1 MNERLSLFDQT
12 GTALLGQMEQGLGSL
27 SWPLPF
33 PCQGHLLSTAEVES
47 ALVEHKAVAEAAV
60 VGHPHPVKGEC
71 LYCFVTLCD
80 GHIFSPALTEDE
92 MPTGSNCETLGPLKA
107 IVSTSDPSLAFP
119 RGGLW
124 DPGTTMLPFLG
135 GRSPQDHL
143 EKRGGSQGLL
153 DGHQGR
159 GAIPE

>member
-1 MNERLSLFDQT
+1 MTPPWLYRASPRPQ
-12 GTALLGQMEQGLGSL
+12 GSGWKGWGQ
-27 SWPLPF
+27 
-33 PCQGHLLSTAEVES
+33 A
-47 ALVEHKAVAEAAV
+47 
-60 VGHPHPVKGEC
+60 
-71 LYCFVTLCD
+71 
-80 GHIFSPALTEDE
+80 E

>member
-80 GHIFSPALTEDE
+80 GHIFSPALTEE
-92 MPTGSNCETLGPLKA
+92 LKKQ
-107 IVSTSDPSLAFP
+107 
-119 RGGLW
+119 RKE
-124 DPGTTMLPFLG
+124 LPWAGIARSVLMAQ
-135 GRSPQDHL
+135 SPQQVVG
-143 EKRGGSQGLL
+143 RGCSELVSQTTNRSQGLTAL
-153 DGHQGR
+153 FPLSLHHVNND
-159 GAIPE
+159 